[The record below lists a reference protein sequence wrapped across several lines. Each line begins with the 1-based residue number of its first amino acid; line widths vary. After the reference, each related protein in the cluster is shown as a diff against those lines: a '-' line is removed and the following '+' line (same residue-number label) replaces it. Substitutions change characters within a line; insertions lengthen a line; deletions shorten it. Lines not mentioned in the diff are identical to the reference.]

1 MKEVFMQEIIDDY
14 KESKWNDEQQQKL
27 ERDEH

>member
-1 MKEVFMQEIIDDY
+1 MKEVFMQDIIDAY

-27 ERDEH
+27 ERDEY